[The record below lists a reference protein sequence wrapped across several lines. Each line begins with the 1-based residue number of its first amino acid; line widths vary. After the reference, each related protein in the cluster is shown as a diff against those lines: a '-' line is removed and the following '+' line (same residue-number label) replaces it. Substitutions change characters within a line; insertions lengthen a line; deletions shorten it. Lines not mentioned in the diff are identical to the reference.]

1 MGFQITELDIA
12 HADKPTQEQALAQAD
27 IVYIAGGNTFY
38 LLQQLR
44 DSGFGRLLI
53 DFVNAGGLYA
63 GVSAGALV
71 AGTDIRPVETMD
83 EPDKAPGLASTEALG
98 FVSIVPIPHSNDKR
112 VNALTSKY
120 GKNYQLVYM
129 TDDQAIVVEGD
140 SWQIVE
146 SPMSQLERE
155 WLENVV
161 NSTPVIVQKSDYNR
175 VYMVIKTPKEK
186 WLQGLGLGLYWGEG
200 NKKCIHSVRLGNT
213 DPQLLRHFKQFL
225 VELYGVDPSSLKYGL
240 QIFTDIDAVD
250 AIISFCQ

>member
-1 MGFQITELDIA
+1 MPGSPHFCYDTDMKRLFLASSGLTYIKQFVGSVPRKNRLLFIPTAANSDSDPWWIDKDRDILSKMGFQITEVDIA

-44 DSGFGRLLI
+44 DSGFGQLLI

-146 SPMSQLERE
+146 SPMTQLERE
-155 WLENVV
+155 WLEN
-161 NSTPVIVQKSDYNR
+161 
-175 VYMVIKTPKEK
+175 
-186 WLQGLGLGLYWGEG
+186 
-200 NKKCIHSVRLGNT
+200 KKVS
-213 DPQLLRHFKQFL
+213 
-225 VELYGVDPSSLKYGL
+225 
-240 QIFTDIDAVD
+240 
-250 AIISFCQ
+250 

>member
-1 MGFQITELDIA
+1 MKRLFLASCGLTYIKQFVGSVARKNRLLFIPTAANSDSDPWWIDKDRDILSKMGFQITEVDIA
-12 HADKPTQEQALAQAD
+12 YADKPTQEQALAQAD

-140 SWQIVE
+140 SWHFVE

-155 WLENVV
+155 WLEN
-161 NSTPVIVQKSDYNR
+161 
-175 VYMVIKTPKEK
+175 
-186 WLQGLGLGLYWGEG
+186 
-200 NKKCIHSVRLGNT
+200 KKMS
-213 DPQLLRHFKQFL
+213 
-225 VELYGVDPSSLKYGL
+225 
-240 QIFTDIDAVD
+240 
-250 AIISFCQ
+250 